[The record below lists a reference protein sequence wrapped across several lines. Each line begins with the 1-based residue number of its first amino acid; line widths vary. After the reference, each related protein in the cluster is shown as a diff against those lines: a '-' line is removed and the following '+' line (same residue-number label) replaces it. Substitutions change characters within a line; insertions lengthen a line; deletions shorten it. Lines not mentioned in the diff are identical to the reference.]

1 VKRPVSVYL
10 DHAATTPIDPR
21 VAAKMAEAYA
31 EGYANPASQHAEG
44 RRARQALEA
53 AREAIARGL
62 GAEVDRFDAD
72 RLILT
77 SGGTEANHLAVLGL
91 ARRRRSDLAKRGML
105 RGDVPPSV
113 VLSSIEHPSVSAL
126 AEPLAREGFAVRR
139 LPVGSDGVVQ
149 VEALEGLLDA
159 GTCLVSLML
168 ANNETGAL
176 QPVERAAALCNRNG
190 VWLHTDAV
198 QAVGKIP
205 VSFRDLGVAAMT
217 LAPHKF
223 HGPRGVGGLLLRS
236 GVEPE
241 PLLLGG
247 FQQASLR
254 AGTEDPALAIGFA
267 EALRL
272 ANEEET
278 DRPARLAAARDAFE
292 RVLREEIPN
301 LEIHAA
307 SNPRLPTTSCVSFP
321 GIDRQALF
329 LALDFAGI
337 ACSTG
342 SACASGS
349 SEPSAV
355 LSAIGV
361 SPEALASALRF
372 SFGGVQNSAVGEESA
387 RRIILLANDLR
398 RRVESGKA
406 SGFGRDRRRK
416 SV

>member
-1 VKRPVSVYL
+1 MRTQSVYL

-21 VAAKMAEAYA
+21 VAAKIAEAYA
-31 EGYANPASQHAEG
+31 AGYANPASQHAEG

-77 SGGTEANHLAVLGL
+77 SGGTEANHLALLGL
-91 ARRRRSDLAKRGML
+91 ARRRRIDLTKRGIL
-105 RGDVPPSV
+105 RDDVRPSV
-113 VLSSIEHPSVSAL
+113 VLSAIEHPSVSAL
-126 AEPLAREGFAVRR
+126 AEPLAREGFHVRQ
-139 LPVGSDGVVQ
+139 LPVGSDGVVKLD
-149 VEALEGLLDA
+149 ALEGLLDD

-168 ANNETGAL
+168 ANNETGAV
-176 QPVERAAALCNRNG
+176 QPVREAAALCASRG
-190 VWLHTDAV
+190 AWLHTDAV

-205 VSFRDLGVAAMT
+205 VSFRDLGVAAMSV
-217 LAPHKF
+217 APHKF
-223 HGPRGVGGLLLRS
+223 HGPRGIGGLLLKS

-278 DRPARLAAARDAFE
+278 DRPARLAAARDRFE
-292 RVLREEIPN
+292 QVLREEVPN

-307 SNPRLPTTSCVSFP
+307 SVPRLPTTSCVSFL
-321 GIDRQALF
+321 GLERQALF

-355 LSAIGV
+355 LTAMGV
-361 SPEALASALRF
+361 PQAALSSALRF
-372 SFGGVQNSAVGEESA
+372 SFGGVQNSADSEDYA
-387 RRIILLANDLR
+387 LRISKISNDLR
-398 RRVESGKA
+398 RRNDSGNA
-406 SGFGRDRRRK
+406 PGFGRERK
-416 SV
+416 RKTV